1 MTPNEYKKKVL
12 MTESSDYHKI
22 KNRLNPKQIRMLHSS
37 IGLCTEAGE
46 LIDQLKKHI
55 YYGRELDKANIK
67 EELGDAMWYIFVMLD
82 VFGWDLEEVLEVN
95 YNKLY
100 ARYGGKFSEDAAI
113 NRDLDTE
120 RKILEK

>member
-55 YYGRELDKANIK
+55 YYGRELDEANIK

-82 VFGWDLEEVLEVN
+82 VRADEFQVFPLAIGQGVRQGWLL
-95 YNKLY
+95 
-100 ARYGGKFSEDAAI
+100 
-113 NRDLDTE
+113 
-120 RKILEK
+120 